1 MNQFI
6 TKTVIGI
13 TLPFLLLTQAAKSQ
27 SVISGHLFN
36 DLNNNGSFDAN
47 EGINTVTIWLMD
59 DAAVS
64 PWYQVYPVQT
74 TTTSTDGNY
83 SFSNVGNGNYLV
95 RVKISTLEKPSAGVF
110 DPVLTRSI
118 ADNNPYHEDNNA
130 DASTIINIPFAGT
143 YNNLDFGF
151 KPNPAVPASSPKYRF
166 AFDNGTNSFI
176 GVTSKTFDLTAD
188 ICNGVTN
195 NPTLTISTDRQCTVS
210 SQVYP
215 VAGCNSCFVAPDWP
229 GPNKGGYH
237 TDDITLQMN
246 FGQSCYSAVNNDR
259 ASLTASFSNMVSDVH
274 FTIYDIDCT
283 NPQLVDGSI
292 DHVKVTGYNGANTV
306 MPVIILAQANPFN
319 TISGNNISGWADY
332 PDNNAINNYPDTY
345 NSGNADNGNAE
356 IYFTDVIDRFVIE
369 YEEIAPLAVLSVKKI
384 QVPVSPINNESQ
396 WGAPATPAT
405 RAISIGSIG
414 YSLYCKLLAADDIS
428 FDAMAAGQQVKLQWK
443 TGNEQQLQQY
453 RVERLS
459 ANGSWTA
466 LGNIATTG
474 SNFLYHFTDLQ
485 PLKDVNQYRIVLLN
499 KDGSSRLSAI
509 RKVVITANT
518 EAVDI
523 INNPASILNL
533 VVYGA
538 AKEIIVFDA
547 AGQSLYDHPVQHTN
561 PSGSTLI
568 TLNEFQL
575 HTGFYF
581 VKTLFADGEVR
592 TVKFMKN

>member
-13 TLPFLLLTQAAKSQ
+13 ALPFLLLTQTARSQ

-47 EGINTVTIWLMD
+47 EGLNTVIVWLMD
-59 DAAVS
+59 EAAVS

-74 TTTSTDGNY
+74 TISSGDGNY
-83 SFSNVGNGNYLV
+83 SFSNVGNGNYQV
-95 RVKISTLEKPSAGVF
+95 RIKISTLQKPSSGVS
-110 DPVLTRSI
+110 DPVLTRSVV
-118 ADNNPYHEDNNA
+118 DNNPYQEDTNP
-130 DASTIINIPFAGT
+130 DGSTMINIPVAGT

-151 KPNPAVPASSPKYRF
+151 KPNLTVPANFPKYRF
-166 AFDNGTNSFI
+166 AFDNGVNSFI
-176 GVTSKTFDLTAD
+176 NVTSKTFDLTSD
-188 ICNGVTN
+188 VCNSVSY
-195 NPTLTISTDRQCTVS
+195 NPTLTISTHRQCMVS

-215 VAGCNSCFVAPDWP
+215 VAGCNSCFVAADWP
-229 GPNKGGYH
+229 GPNKGGFH
-237 TDDITLQMN
+237 SDDITLQMN
-246 FGQSCYSAVNNDR
+246 FGQACYSAVNNDR
-259 ASLTASFSNMVSDVH
+259 ATVTAGFSNMVSDVH

-292 DHVKVTGYNGANTV
+292 DHVKVTGYNGANAV
-306 MPVIILAQANPFN
+306 MPVIILAQVNPFN
-319 TISGNNISGWADY
+319 TISGNTISGWADY
-332 PDNNAINNYPDTY
+332 PDNNALNNYPDNY
-345 NSGNADNGNAE
+345 NSGNGDNGNAE

-369 YEEIAPLAVLSVKKI
+369 YEEIAPLAVASVKKI

-405 RAISIGSIG
+405 RGISIGSIG
-414 YSLYCKLLAADDIS
+414 YNLYCKLLAADDIS

-453 RVERLS
+453 RVEHLS
-459 ANGSWTA
+459 ANGSWIG
-466 LGNIATTG
+466 LGNIAATG
-474 SNFLYHFTDLQ
+474 PNLLYHFTDLQ
-485 PLKDVNQYRIVLLN
+485 PLKGVNQYRLVLLN

-509 RKVVITANT
+509 RKVTITGNV
-518 EAVDI
+518 EAVEI
-523 INNPASILNL
+523 VNNPASTLNL

-547 AGQSLYDHPVQHTN
+547 AGQSLYDRPVQHSN
-561 PSGSTLI
+561 PSGSTFI

-581 VKTLFADGEVR
+581 IKALFADGEVR
-592 TVKFMKN
+592 TVKFVKN